1 VEIEQ
6 SLCPQASDMRGG
18 VAMEQSQ
25 SFENDELQR
34 SVQSC
39 CDVQLRQVKR
49 RETERYQLLAP
60 TL

>member
-1 VEIEQ
+1 MEIEQ
-6 SLCPQASDMRGG
+6 SLCPQTSDMRSG

-25 SFENDELQR
+25 SFENDELER

-60 TL
+60 TV